1 MIVFLVVFTLL
12 AIVVVH
18 AIYQYKDEKKARQAR
33 YDKVRKRADMS
44 KPYHP
49 LSNPSWPREHVGG
62 D

>member
-1 MIVFLVVFTLL
+1 MKVLFIALLIVV
-12 AIVVVH
+12 AIVAW
-18 AIYQYKDEKKARQAR
+18 AIYQYKVEKKARQAR
-33 YDKVRKRADMS
+33 YDKVRKRTDMS